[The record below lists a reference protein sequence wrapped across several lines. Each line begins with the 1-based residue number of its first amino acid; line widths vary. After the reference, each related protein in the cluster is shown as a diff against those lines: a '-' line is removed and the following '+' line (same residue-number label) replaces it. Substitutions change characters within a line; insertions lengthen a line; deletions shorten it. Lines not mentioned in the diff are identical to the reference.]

1 MARTTTR
8 GAHLTDSL
16 IIRISPEDKASI
28 KLAANK
34 VGLDVS
40 NFIRQMLIRE
50 KVLSPI
56 TTDIPN
62 F

>member
-8 GAHLTDSL
+8 GAHLKDSL
-16 IIRISPEDKASI
+16 IIRISPEDKANI

-50 KVLSPI
+50 KVLPPI
-56 TTDIPN
+56 TNDIPN